1 MPVHAISIKDMNKIL
16 INLQR
21 QERRTEYTEK
31 EFDDLVFRKI
41 EESPIF
47 GVHTFFTMLFEVD
60 CDYLF
65 GLIASS
71 DARMRQT
78 LESVFGIHLESQDFS
93 GRTSTILS
101 ENSGTES
108 ESESMTG
115 SSKEKVQYCSSKTM
129 EQPDFKHLLKLQ
141 SSNLSEI
148 NAKKRFTANPFQMFT
163 FINVIHFTVRFYV
176 FVLTSLCLLND
187 SSDFGILK
195 CLLYS
200 FV

>member
-1 MPVHAISIKDMNKIL
+1 MPVHAISIKDMNQIM

-21 QERRTEYTEK
+21 QERRTEYTDK

-60 CDYLF
+60 NDYLL
-65 GLIASS
+65 GLISSS

-93 GRTSTILS
+93 GRTSTVLS

-108 ESESMTG
+108 GSMTG
-115 SSKEKVQYCSSKTM
+115 SSEEKVQYCSSKTM
-129 EQPDFKHLLKLQ
+129 EQTEFSHLIKLQ
-141 SSNLSEI
+141 SSNFSEI
-148 NAKKRFTANPFQMFT
+148 HARKRYTANPSQMFT
-163 FINVIHFTVRFYV
+163 FY
-176 FVLTSLCLLND
+176 
-187 SSDFGILK
+187 
-195 CLLYS
+195 
-200 FV
+200 